1 MVSPF
6 SEVYRKRR
14 VLVTGHTGFK
24 GTWLTLWLHRLGA
37 QVTGLSLAPEKG
49 GMFIAVGAKEL
60 CTSLRGD
67 IRRYQTVA
75 DALAEVRPEVVF
87 HLAAQ
92 SLVLRGYREPLETF
106 ATNALGTAHLLEALR
121 RRNRPASVVVV
132 SSDKCYAPSAAPRGY
147 REGDPLGGDDPYAMS
162 KAATELLVE
171 CYRASYFTEG
181 TLRVASARAGNV
193 IGGGDWAS
201 DRLVPDVIRALRN
214 GAPITLRNP
223 QAIRPWQHVLEPVG
237 GYLRLGAHLL
247 AGDERAYGP
256 FNFGPRSK
264 DMVPTAELVG
274 LVLKAW
280 GSKAHWK
287 RTPPRAK
294 EAATLR
300 LSHQKAKALLG
311 YFPTWDLAEAVRRT
325 VAWYRQ
331 TTNARRSTLE
341 DIAAFEARLTPLCL
355 PRGGEI
361 STSRPHRVQ

>member
-256 FNFGPRSK
+256 FNFGPRSERHGSHCGAGRTRAQGLGLK
-264 DMVPTAELVG
+264 SPLEAHAPSRQRGCHLAPLPPEGEGAAWVHSHLGPRRSGAPYSRLVPADD
-274 LVLKAW
+274 
-280 GSKAHWK
+280 K
-287 RTPPRAK
+287 RTAQHPRRYR
-294 EAATLR
+294 R
-300 LSHQKAKALLG
+300 L
-311 YFPTWDLAEAVRRT
+311 
-325 VAWYRQ
+325 
-331 TTNARRSTLE
+331 
-341 DIAAFEARLTPLCL
+341 
-355 PRGGEI
+355 
-361 STSRPHRVQ
+361 